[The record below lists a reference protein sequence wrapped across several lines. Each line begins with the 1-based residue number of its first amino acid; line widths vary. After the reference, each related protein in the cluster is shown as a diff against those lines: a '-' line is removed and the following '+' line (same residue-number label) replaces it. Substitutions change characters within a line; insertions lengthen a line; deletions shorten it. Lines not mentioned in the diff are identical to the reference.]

1 MATTKKATKE
11 KPVIY
16 NQLVVK
22 APTRKTYDVG
32 EWRTALRAA
41 DNGRPKK
48 LFDLIEDLEID
59 GVLSDAVEKRIL
71 AVTNA
76 AITFQNANGEEVD
89 EIIDLIDTPAFEEL
103 LKTIM
108 HVIFWGRS
116 GGEFSFADGF
126 DFKPIPP
133 KHISLE
139 TKSILLNSYDVTGI
153 NYEGDDHLLI
163 LGKKLN
169 FGLFLKTAPLVIY
182 KRGGFG
188 DYAQWLEIFGMP
200 QRVGKYSSY
209 DPESRKLLE
218 EALENAGSAPYVVI
232 PKESDVETTNNTGNG
247 NSGTSYNDFRK
258 ACNEEVLITVLG
270 QTLTTVLSDT
280 GARSTAEVHKAV
292 EEDKNKADMR
302 MCQRVLNRFV
312 LPLLEK
318 RGFPVSGGVFVFPE
332 AAQELKVSE
341 IVQLSDILEIPASFL
356 HDKYSIPKPENG
368 EPLARKQS
376 TQPQKTEE
384 QKPKTQKKS
393 VKLSED
399 DRNWIQRLFSFSF
412 WPRKERGISEE
423 LDRLYES

>member
-1 MATTKKATKE
+1 MVTKKATKE

-16 NQLVVK
+16 NQLIVK

-48 LFDLIEDLEID
+48 LFDLLEDLFID
-59 GVLSDAVEKRIL
+59 GVLSDAVDKRIL
-71 AVTNA
+71 AITNA
-76 AITFQNANGEEVD
+76 PITFQDASGNEVPEMFD
-89 EIIDLIDTPAFEEL
+89 VIDTPAFEEL

-108 HVIFWGRS
+108 NWIFWGRS

-126 DFKPIPP
+126 NFNPFPA

-139 TKSILLNSYDVTGI
+139 TKSILLNSYDVSGI
-153 NYEGDDHLLI
+153 SYNDDDHILV
-163 LGKKLN
+163 LGKKLD
-169 FGLFLKTAPLVIY
+169 FGLFLKTAPFVIY

-292 EEDKNKADMR
+292 EQDKNKADMR

-318 RGFPVSGGVFVFPE
+318 RGYPVTGGMFVFPE
-332 AAQELKVSE
+332 AAQELKVSD

-356 HDKYSIPKPENG
+356 HDKYSIPKPEKG

-376 TQPQKTEE
+376 IQPQEPPTNKLPEKT
-384 QKPKTQKKS
+384 KGT
-393 VKLSED
+393 KLSEKD
-399 DRNWIQRLFSFSF
+399 KNWIQRLFSFSYS
-412 WPRKERGISEE
+412 PRGARGISKDI
-423 LDRLYES
+423 DRLYNS